1 MKLIKNFSVSLGQLF
16 RRHIIEN
23 FNRIETA
30 FKLMQENFK
39 KHKTTDKNA
48 HDSKQIKYKNWTVDD
63 ELEYQWEIKDNL
75 VIGANGDGVQEARES
90 RTAVTDKKSYPT
102 LNNRLKQDFLYLL
115 KNDEDIM
122 KELNDFKE
130 DTGKNLAIIDN
141 PLDRL
146 NYQRGIGKVNI
157 RGKDGVSFVQA
168 LAVVQER
175 NELYVLRKDNK
186 LANSNI
192 TRYKLS
198 TFEEI
203 DYRVVKLNSSGAY
216 NEGLPYF
223 INESGEV
230 CFILRTSYDQ
240 LACVYN
246 YQNDYKHKDMVLP
259 GSSKQGTD
267 RNKKYYYSNFGDANE
282 IFGVYLYDFESV
294 KAMKPKLI
302 RTIRFDASVACDE
315 KVQSIAMVD
324 NHFVLTQGKTQPKIT
339 TLNMNGTPIKSIA
352 LSKYGVQDMLA
363 ETLEDEALNYSPVE
377 YEAEGSDVYLG
388 EDGNEYLILMHVLP
402 QSGNAFLTIVGERN
416 GVAVDIDED
425 STNTIL
431 PKWKYVKDFKN
442 DTKPYSKYWW
452 EHPQYMIDKDGFITL
467 RGVCTYNRRNRNE
480 EWTEMN
486 KVLFTLPYPYVNYT
500 NQFFKSVAG
509 GNPDKSNRIMISRN
523 ADTGLTEVIL
533 VATSDNSDKPFCVLD
548 GIRFYSETRL
558 ERTELN

>member
-30 FKLMQENFK
+30 YKFMQENLK

-130 DTGKNLAIIDN
+130 DTSKNLAIIDN

-146 NYQRGIGKVNI
+146 NYQRGIGKVNM
-157 RGKDGVSFVQA
+157 RGNDGISFVQG
-168 LAVVQER
+168 LVVVQER
-175 NELYVLRKDNK
+175 DELYVIRKDGS

-192 TRYKLS
+192 TRYKFS
-198 TFEEI
+198 TLEKI
-203 DYRVVKLNSSGAY
+203 DYRVVKLNSNSAY

-223 INESGEV
+223 INESGDV

-246 YQNDYKHKDMVLP
+246 YQSDYKHKDMVLP
-259 GSSKQGTD
+259 GSSKHGTD
-267 RNKKYYYSNFGDANE
+267 RSKKYYYTNFGDATE
-282 IFGVYLYDFESV
+282 TFGVYLYDFESV
-294 KAMKPKLI
+294 KAMNPKLI
-302 RTIRFDASVACDE
+302 RTIRFDLSVTYDE
-315 KVQSIAMVD
+315 KVQSIAMVN

-339 TLNMNGTPIKSIA
+339 TLNMNGSPVKSVS
-352 LSKYGVQDMLA
+352 LSKQGMQDMLA
-363 ETLEDEALNYSPVE
+363 ETLEDKSLNYSPVK
-377 YEAEGSDVYLG
+377 YEAEGSGVFLG
-388 EDGNEYLILMHVLP
+388 KDGNEYLLQMHVLP
-402 QSGNAFLTIVGERN
+402 QSGNAFLTVVGERN

-425 STNTIL
+425 STNTII
-431 PKWKYVKDFKN
+431 PKWKSVKDFKN

-452 EHPQYMIDKDGFITL
+452 EQPQYMIDRDGFITL
-467 RGVCTYNRRNRNE
+467 RGICTYNRRDRSE
-480 EWTEMN
+480 KWTMME
-486 KVLFTLPYPYVNYT
+486 KVLFTLPYPYSNYT
-500 NQFFKSVAG
+500 NQFFKTVAG
-509 GNPDKSNRIMISRN
+509 GNPDNTNRIKITRN
-523 ADTGLTEVIL
+523 PDTGVTEVVL
-533 VATSDNSDKPFCVLD
+533 VSTSDTSDKPFCVLD

>member
-48 HDSKQIKYKNWTVDD
+48 HDAKQIKYKNWTVDD

-130 DTGKNLAIIDN
+130 DTSKNLAIIDN

-146 NYQRGIGKVNI
+146 NYQRGIGKVNM
-157 RGKDGVSFVQA
+157 RGNDGISFVQG
-168 LAVVQER
+168 LVVVQER
-175 NELYVLRKDNK
+175 DELYVIRKDNK

-203 DYRVVKLNSSGAY
+203 DYRVVKLNSSSAY

-240 LACVYN
+240 LACIYN
-246 YQNDYKHKDMVLP
+246 YTTDYKHKDMVLP
-259 GSSKQGTD
+259 GSSKHGTD
-267 RNKKYYYSNFGDANE
+267 RSKKYYYTNFGDAKE

-302 RTIRFDASVACDE
+302 RTIRFDASVAYDE

-339 TLNMNGTPIKSIA
+339 TLNMNGSPVKSVS
-352 LSKYGVQDMLA
+352 LSKQGMQDMLA
-363 ETLEDEALNYSPVE
+363 ETLGDETLNYSPVK
-377 YEAEGSDVYLG
+377 YEAEGS
-388 EDGNEYLILMHVLP
+388 
-402 QSGNAFLTIVGERN
+402 
-416 GVAVDIDED
+416 GV
-425 STNTIL
+425 
-431 PKWKYVKDFKN
+431 
-442 DTKPYSKYWW
+442 
-452 EHPQYMIDKDGFITL
+452 
-467 RGVCTYNRRNRNE
+467 
-480 EWTEMN
+480 
-486 KVLFTLPYPYVNYT
+486 
-500 NQFFKSVAG
+500 
-509 GNPDKSNRIMISRN
+509 
-523 ADTGLTEVIL
+523 
-533 VATSDNSDKPFCVLD
+533 
-548 GIRFYSETRL
+548 
-558 ERTELN
+558 

>member
-130 DTGKNLAIIDN
+130 DTSKNLAIIDN
-141 PLDRL
+141 PLDRI
-146 NYQRGIGKVNI
+146 NYQRGIGKVNM
-157 RGKDGVSFVQA
+157 RGNDGISFVQG
-168 LAVVQER
+168 LVVVQER
-175 NELYVLRKDNK
+175 DELYVIRKDGS

-192 TRYKLS
+192 TRYKFS
-198 TFEEI
+198 TLEEI
-203 DYRVVKLNSSGAY
+203 DYRVVKLNSKSAY

-223 INESGEV
+223 INESGDV

-240 LACVYN
+240 LACIYN
-246 YQNDYKHKDMVLP
+246 YTTDYKHKDMVLP
-259 GSSKQGTD
+259 GSSKHGID
-267 RNKKYYYSNFGDANE
+267 RSKKYYYTNFGDATE
-282 IFGVYLYDFESV
+282 TFGIYLYDFESV

-302 RTIRFDASVACDE
+302 RTIRFDLSVTYDE
-315 KVQSIAMVD
+315 KIQSIAMVN

-339 TLNMNGTPIKSIA
+339 TLNMNGSPVKSVS
-352 LSKYGVQDMLA
+352 LSKQGMQDMLA
-363 ETLEDEALNYSPVE
+363 ETIGDETLNYSPVK
-377 YEAEGSDVYLG
+377 YEAEGSGVFLG
-388 EDGNEYLILMHVLP
+388 KDGNEYLLQMHVLP

-425 STNTIL
+425 STNTII
-431 PKWKYVKDFKN
+431 PKWKYVKNFKN
-442 DTKPYSKYWW
+442 DTKPYSEYWW
-452 EHPQYMIDKDGFITL
+452 EQPQYMIDRDGFITL
-467 RGVCTYNRRNRNE
+467 RGICTYNRRDRSE
-480 EWTEMN
+480 KWTMMD
-486 KVLFTLPYPYVNYT
+486 KVLFTLPYPYSNYT
-500 NQFFKSVAG
+500 NQFFKTVAG
-509 GNPDKSNRIMISRN
+509 GNPDNTNRIKVSRN
-523 ADTGLTEVIL
+523 PDNGAAEVIL
-533 VATSDNSDKPFCVLD
+533 VSTSDTSDEPFCVLD

>member
-16 RRHIIEN
+16 RKHVIEN

-30 FKLMQENFK
+30 FKLMEENFK

-90 RTAVTDKKSYPT
+90 RTAVTDKESYPT

-146 NYQRGIGKVNI
+146 NYQRGIGKVNM
-157 RGKDGVSFVQA
+157 RGNDGISFVQG
-168 LAVVQER
+168 LVVVQER
-175 NELYVLRKDNK
+175 DELYVIRKDGN

-192 TRYKLS
+192 TRYKFS
-198 TFEEI
+198 TLEEI
-203 DYRVVKLNSSGAY
+203 DYRVVKLNSKSAY

-223 INESGEV
+223 INESGDV

-240 LACVYN
+240 LACIYN
-246 YQNDYKHKDMVLP
+246 YTTDYKHKDMVLP
-259 GSSKQGTD
+259 GSSKHGTD
-267 RNKKYYYSNFGDANE
+267 RSKKYYYTNFGDAAE
-282 IFGVYLYDFESV
+282 TFGVYLYDFESV
-294 KAMKPKLI
+294 KAMNPKLI
-302 RTIRFDASVACDE
+302 RTIRFDLSVTYDE
-315 KVQSIAMVD
+315 KIQSIAMVN

-339 TLNMNGTPIKSIA
+339 TLNMNGSPVKSVS
-352 LSKYGVQDMLA
+352 LSKQGMQDMLA
-363 ETLEDEALNYSPVE
+363 ETLGDETLNYSPVK
-377 YEAEGSDVYLG
+377 YEAEGSGVFLG
-388 EDGNEYLILMHVLP
+388 KDGNEYLLQMHVLP
-402 QSGNAFLTIVGERN
+402 QSGNAFLTVVGERN

-425 STNTIL
+425 STNTII

-452 EHPQYMIDKDGFITL
+452 EQPQYMIDRDGFITL
-467 RGVCTYNRRNRNE
+467 RGICTYNRRDRSE
-480 EWTEMN
+480 KWTMMD
-486 KVLFTLPYPYVNYT
+486 KVLFTLPYPYSNYS
-500 NQFFKSVAG
+500 NQFFKTVAG
-509 GNPDKSNRIMISRN
+509 GNPDNTNRIKVSRN
-523 ADTGLTEVIL
+523 PDTGAAEVIL
-533 VATSDNSDKPFCVLD
+533 VSTSDTSDKPFCVLD

>member
-23 FNRIETA
+23 FNRIENA

-48 HDSKQIKYKNWTVDD
+48 HDSKQIKYKKWTVDD

-130 DTGKNLAIIDN
+130 DTNKNLAIIDN

-146 NYQRGIGKVNI
+146 NYQRGIGKVNM
-157 RGKDGVSFVQA
+157 RGNDGISFVQG
-168 LAVVQER
+168 LVVVQER
-175 NELYVLRKDNK
+175 DELYVIRKDGS

-192 TRYKLS
+192 TRYKFS
-198 TFEEI
+198 TLEEI
-203 DYRVVKLNSSGAY
+203 DYRVVKLNSNSAY

-223 INESGEV
+223 INESGDV

-240 LACVYN
+240 LACIYN
-246 YQNDYKHKDMVLP
+246 YMADYKHKDMVLP
-259 GSSKQGTD
+259 GSSKHGTD
-267 RNKKYYYSNFGDANE
+267 RSKKYYYTNFGDATE
-282 IFGVYLYDFESV
+282 TFGIYLYDFESV

-302 RTIRFDASVACDE
+302 RTIRFDLSVTYDE
-315 KVQSIAMVD
+315 KVQSIAMVN

-339 TLNMNGTPIKSIA
+339 TLNMNGSPVKSVS
-352 LSKYGVQDMLA
+352 LSKQGMQDMLA
-363 ETLEDEALNYSPVE
+363 ETLGDKTLNYSPVK
-377 YEAEGSDVYLG
+377 YEAEGSGVFLG
-388 EDGNEYLILMHVLP
+388 KDGNEYLLQMHVLP
-402 QSGNAFLTIVGERN
+402 QSGNAFLTVVGERN

-425 STNTIL
+425 STNTII
-431 PKWKYVKDFKN
+431 PKWKFVTDFKN
-442 DTKPYSKYWW
+442 GTKPYSSYAW
-452 EHPQYMIDKDGFITL
+452 EQPQYMIDSDGFITL
-467 RGVCTYNRRNRNE
+467 RGIATYPRRNRNE
-480 EWTEMN
+480 EWTKMD
-486 KVLFTLPYPYVNYT
+486 KVLFTLPYPYSNYT
-500 NQFFKSVAG
+500 NQFFKTVAG
-509 GNPDKSNRIMISRN
+509 GNPDKTNRIKISRN
-523 ADTGLTEVIL
+523 PDNGTTEVIL
-533 VATSDNSDKPFCVLD
+533 VSTSDTSDKPFCVLD

>member
-130 DTGKNLAIIDN
+130 DTSKNLAIIDN
-141 PLDRL
+141 PLDRI
-146 NYQRGIGKVNI
+146 NYQRGIGKVNM
-157 RGKDGVSFVQA
+157 RGNDGISFVQG
-168 LAVVQER
+168 LVVVQER
-175 NELYVLRKDNK
+175 DELYVIRKDGS

-192 TRYKLS
+192 TRYKFS
-198 TFEEI
+198 TLEEI
-203 DYRVVKLNSSGAY
+203 DYRVVKLNSNSAY

-223 INESGEV
+223 INESGDV

-240 LACVYN
+240 LACIYN
-246 YQNDYKHKDMVLP
+246 YTTDYKHKDMVLP
-259 GSSKQGTD
+259 GSSKHGTD
-267 RNKKYYYSNFGDANE
+267 RSKKYYYTNFGDATE
-282 IFGVYLYDFESV
+282 TFGVYLYDFESV
-294 KAMKPKLI
+294 KAMNPKLI
-302 RTIRFDASVACDE
+302 RTIRFDLSVTYDE
-315 KVQSIAMVD
+315 KIQSIAMVN

-339 TLNMNGTPIKSIA
+339 TLNMNGSPVKSVS
-352 LSKYGVQDMLA
+352 LSKQGMQDMLA
-363 ETLEDEALNYSPVE
+363 ETLGDETLNYSPVK
-377 YEAEGSDVYLG
+377 YEAEGSGVFLG
-388 EDGNEYLILMHVLP
+388 KDGNEYLLQMHVLP

-425 STNTIL
+425 STNTII
-431 PKWKYVKDFKN
+431 PKWKYVKNFKN
-442 DTKPYSKYWW
+442 DTKPYSEYWW
-452 EHPQYMIDKDGFITL
+452 EQPQYMIDRDGFITL
-467 RGVCTYNRRNRNE
+467 RGICTYNRRDRSE
-480 EWTEMN
+480 KWTMMN
-486 KVLFTLPYPYVNYT
+486 KVLFTLPYPYSNYS
-500 NQFFKSVAG
+500 NQFFKTVAG
-509 GNPDKSNRIMISRN
+509 GNPDNTNRIKVSRN
-523 ADTGLTEVIL
+523 PDNGAAEVIL
-533 VATSDNSDKPFCVLD
+533 VSTSDTSDEPFCVLD